1 MIKGDLIQ
9 RNPIFKQLLLFI
21 TTINFQQKVSQAKNS
36 ISLRH
41 INTLKLVK
49 RVKMVKRLVQLLF

>member
-1 MIKGDLIQ
+1 MIKGDLTQ

-21 TTINFQQKVSQAKNS
+21 TTINFQQKVSQAKHS

-41 INTLKLVK
+41 LNTLKLVK
-49 RVKMVKRLVQLLF
+49 RVKMVK